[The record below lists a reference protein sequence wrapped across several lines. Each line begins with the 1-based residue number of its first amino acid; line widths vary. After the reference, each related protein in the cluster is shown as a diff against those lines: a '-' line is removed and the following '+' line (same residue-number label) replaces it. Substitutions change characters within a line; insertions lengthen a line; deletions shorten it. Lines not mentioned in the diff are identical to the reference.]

1 MSIARFSRLLLTVSF
16 AALLLLFAGCWGS
29 KFTLINADQAKVDR
43 AYLGNWNAVNSKGEP
58 SSLIIRNIDDKMFY
72 VETKEGAK
80 QYPEGIS
87 RYVGFLAPVKGATF
101 AHLRQLQDDGNV
113 QEDWLAMKLELSGDK
128 LVIRQLKEE
137 YMKDKNITSAQQLR
151 KVIEQNI
158 DDGAMYDKDEVVTA
172 TRLAAN

>member
-1 MSIARFSRLLLTVSF
+1 MTIARFSRLLLTLCLTTV
-16 AALLLLFAGCWGS
+16 LLMFAGCWGS
-29 KFTLINADQAKVDR
+29 KFTLINPDQGKVDR
-43 AYLGNWNAVNSKGEP
+43 AYLGNWSVVNSKGES

-101 AHLRQLQDDGNV
+101 GHLKQLQDDGNV
-113 QEDWLAMKLELSGDK
+113 QEDWLLMKLELNGDK
-128 LVIRQLKEE
+128 LTIRQFKDE
-137 YMKDKNITSAQQLR
+137 YMKGKNITSAEQLR
-151 KVIEQNI
+151 KIVEESI
-158 DDGAMYDKDEVVTA
+158 DDGAMYDKEEVLTA